1 MLRRLFAP
9 VVALVVAGSVALSS
23 ACDKNPGG
31 PSVTP
36 TSEVVAL
43 GDSLTYG
50 SGTTGGNDYV
60 SVLSRRVGVTIFNA
74 GVPGS
79 TTGAALSRLDTSVL
93 ARDPRIVIV
102 LLGGNDL
109 LDGVPVQT
117 RIDNITTIVQR
128 IRGTGA
134 AVILVGVGSPP
145 IDPFNGALPAL
156 ASSTGST
163 YVPDILDGVFGV
175 PSLMADAVHP
185 NNAGHA
191 IIADRL
197 EPSLRAALATSPQG
211 RF

>member
-1 MLRRLFAP
+1 MIRRPIAP
-9 VVALVVAGSVALSS
+9 LVALFLAGSVALSS
-23 ACDKNPGG
+23 GCGKNPAE
-31 PSVTP
+31 PSTTP
-36 TSEVVAL
+36 TSEVVAF

-60 SVLSRRVGVTIFNA
+60 SVLSRRVGVTIYNA

-79 TTGAALSRLDTSVL
+79 TTERALSRLDTSVL

-117 RIDNITTIVQR
+117 RINNITTIVQR

-134 AVILVGVGSPP
+134 GVLLVGIGSPP
-145 IDPFNGALPAL
+145 IDPFNGTLPAL

-163 YVPDILDGVFGV
+163 YVPDVLDGIFGV

-197 EPSLRAALATSPQG
+197 EPPLRAALAAIPQ
-211 RF
+211 